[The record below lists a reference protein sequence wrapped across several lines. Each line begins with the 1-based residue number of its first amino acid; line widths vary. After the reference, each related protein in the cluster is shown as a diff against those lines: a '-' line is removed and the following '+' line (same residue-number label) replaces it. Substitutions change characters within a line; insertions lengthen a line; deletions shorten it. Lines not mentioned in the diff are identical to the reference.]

1 MGDATLL
8 KRPAEAISTPVA
20 FAAGVQSVALVDVV
34 PRGLVTGGAA
44 LDAQVAVNQAG
55 VRLDLAGGAD
65 GERYR
70 VVLLGTTASAQEL
83 QIEVEVLV
91 IDPDWIMPDGGAPW
105 LSIDAF
111 VRRFGLDEVVRM
123 TDGRGDGRID
133 RDLLVA
139 TLIDAQAI
147 AEASLA
153 TKYALPLAV
162 VPPIVQTIVA
172 DLARA
177 RLYPGGAPEGV
188 TEQAKAAM
196 RMLERIQSGA
206 MTLAVE
212 ARPADAISE
221 TPVMIAPG
229 RRAYPDG
236 LAGY

>member
-1 MGDATLL
+1 M
-8 KRPAEAISTPVA
+8 KRPAEAVTTTVM
-20 FAAGVQSVALVDVV
+20 FAAGVQSAALIDVV
-34 PRGLVTGGAA
+34 ARGLVQGGAA
-44 LDAQVAVNQAG
+44 LDAQVRVDQAG
-55 VRLDLAGGAD
+55 VHLDLSGGAD

-70 VVLLGTTASAQEL
+70 VILLGITATGQEL
-83 QIEVEVLV
+83 QVEVEVLV
-91 IDPDWIMPDGGAPW
+91 IDPDWIMPDGGAPY

-111 VRRFGLDEVVRM
+111 VRRFGLDEVVRL

-139 TLIDAQAI
+139 ALIDAQAI

-162 VPPIVQTIVA
+162 VPPIVQAIVA

-188 TEQAKAAM
+188 AEQAKAAM

-212 ARPADAISE
+212 ARPQDAVSE
-221 TPVMIAPG
+221 TPVMIAQG